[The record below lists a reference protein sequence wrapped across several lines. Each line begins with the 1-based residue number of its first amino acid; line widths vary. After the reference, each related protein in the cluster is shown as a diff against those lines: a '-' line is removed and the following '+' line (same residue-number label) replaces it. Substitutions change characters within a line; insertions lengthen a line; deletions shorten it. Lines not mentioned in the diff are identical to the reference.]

1 MILGAFIL
9 WGTVESS
16 VEPLHEIRSV
26 IGWGSGVLGFAIF
39 TFGWMRL
46 TEKPS
51 GAVLVNAPRAER
63 PSHWRRHRVLYI
75 SNRRSLL
82 PGGAISYLVNQL
94 PSLGG

>member
-1 MILGAFIL
+1 
-9 WGTVESS
+9 
-16 VEPLHEIRSV
+16 
-26 IGWGSGVLGFAIF
+26 
-39 TFGWMRL
+39 MRL